1 MSGAADAFGLSLER
15 AVADG
20 AEAAVLRV
28 SGEVDLAVADEL
40 ETALR
45 GAADSEAAVILDL
58 RDVTFADSSGLRV
71 MLLGADELGARLVFL
86 LDEGSALTRL
96 LELAEVSDRLEI
108 FASERDAV
116 LAIAAAGPEGND

>member
-1 MSGAADAFGLSLER
+1 
-15 AVADG
+15 
-20 AEAAVLRV
+20 
-28 SGEVDLAVADEL
+28 
-40 ETALR
+40 
-45 GAADSEAAVILDL
+45 VILDL